1 MVRRQC
7 SECFGNDSQSQDCCS
22 PDGYAISMCG
32 KYAAFTWMA
41 RRELRQFNGRA
52 SLEVCITVTYDTSMV
67 R

>member
-1 MVRRQC
+1 
-7 SECFGNDSQSQDCCS
+7 
-22 PDGYAISMCG
+22 MCG

-52 SLEVCITVTYDTSMV
+52 PLEVCITVTYDTSMV